1 MKLITKEI
9 EKKLLKNNEMPELFR
24 KPYLKLFNPTG
35 AATWLLSEIEYGSID
50 SGDAIFFGLCDLGM
64 GEPELG
70 SVAMQELAS
79 VKLPFGLSIERD
91 LNWEPTKTLTEY
103 WLESRTKGAI
113 SA

>member
-9 EKKLLKNNEMPELFR
+9 EKQLLSNQDLPEEDR

-35 AATWLLSEIEYGSID
+35 AATWLISEIDSGSIE
-50 SGDAIFFGLCDLGM
+50 SGDAIFFGLSDMGF

-70 SVAMQELAS
+70 LIFMQELTS
-79 VKLPFGLSIERD
+79 VKLSFGLSIERD
-91 LNWEPTKTLTEY
+91 LHWEPTKTLIEY
-103 WLESRTKGAI
+103 WIESRTKGAI

>member
-1 MKLITKEI
+1 
-9 EKKLLKNNEMPELFR
+9 
-24 KPYLKLFNPTG
+24 
-35 AATWLLSEIEYGSID
+35 
-50 SGDAIFFGLCDLGM
+50 M